1 MERAEKEDDKL
12 REFDSRHGRW
22 ITVRATVM
30 WETRG
35 HGKEGEVSLSDILVI
50 KKLWGWFGYWKS
62 NKVLSAKHDLGIEF
76 DVSKKLLGMCN
87 CAVSKCIFFLFVV
100 FKTLFF

>member
-22 ITVRATVM
+22 TTVRATVM

-62 NKVLSAKHDLGIEF
+62 NKVPSAKHDLGIEF